1 MNVSPK
7 VIVLILSYNGKD
19 LLEECL
25 SSYLENDYPN
35 FNIVLIDNGSTDGT
49 KEYVEANFPDVYVHR
64 TDVNL
69 KYSGG
74 FNFGLEYAFQQK
86 KADLVLISNNDV
98 RADSG
103 IVSALAD
110 TMVRHKDAGFV
121 TGKVY
126 YHEQP
131 DLLQTI
137 GKSGDE
143 VFWRGKNIGGKQ
155 IDKGQFEEEMELTW
169 CDDIFWM
176 VRRELYEITG
186 GYDTEFAF
194 QAEDFDWQ
202 VRAKEA
208 GFKIYYSP
216 KARLWHKDS
225 TTIGKVSPFK
235 LFFDF
240 RNPLIVHLKYRTP
253 EQVKPFFRRQLS
265 HAFSFMLKNTIKGN
279 FKHVSAVWRG
289 NRSAL
294 KWARA
299 NGKLKRG
306 ILF

>member
-1 MNVSPK
+1 MT
-7 VIVLILSYNGKD
+7 VLILSFNGKD

-25 SSYLENDYPN
+25 SSYLKNDYEN

-74 FNFGLEYAFQQK
+74 FNFGLEYAFQEN
-86 KADLVLISNNDV
+86 KADLVLITNNDV
-98 RADSG
+98 KADSG

-110 TMVRHKDAGFV
+110 TMGRHKDAGFV

-137 GKSGDE
+137 GKAGDE
-143 VFWRGKNIGGKQ
+143 VFWRGKNLSGKQ

-216 KARLWHKDS
+216 KAKLWHKDS
-225 TTIGKVSPFK
+225 ITIGKSSPFK
-235 LFFDF
+235 VYYDY
-240 RNPLIVHLKYRTP
+240 RNPLIVHLKYRSA
-253 EQVKPFFRRQLS
+253 EEVKPYVKRQFRTG
-265 HAFSFMLKNTIKGN
+265 LKYFLKSIVKGN
-279 FKHVSAVWRG
+279 FKHASAAWKGTASAV
-289 NRSAL
+289 
-294 KWARA
+294 KWAKE
-299 NGKLKRG
+299 NGKWSWRLVV
-306 ILF
+306 